1 MRQASEKERRDAL
14 EAQSKRENQQPYATE
29 LDDRDH
35 ERAKN
40 DEAAP
45 DKVRPGQKPRART

>member
-35 ERAKN
+35 EQAKTS
-40 DEAAP
+40 ESAP
-45 DKVRPGQKPRART
+45 EKQRPREKPRAQT

>member
-14 EAQSKRENQQPYATE
+14 EAQSKRESQQPYATE
-29 LDDRDH
+29 LDDRDD

-40 DEAAP
+40 SDSAP
-45 DKVRPGQKPRART
+45 EKEPPREKPRAQT